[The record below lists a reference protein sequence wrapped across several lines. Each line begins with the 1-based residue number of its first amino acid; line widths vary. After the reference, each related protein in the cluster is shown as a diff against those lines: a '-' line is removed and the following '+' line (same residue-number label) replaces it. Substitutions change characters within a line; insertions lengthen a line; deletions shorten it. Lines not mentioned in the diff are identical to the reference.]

1 MMLPNK
7 VGNIMTK
14 KDEPSEQRIVEG
26 NDQYLIHSIQIT
38 VDQATKSKITTPRL
52 KDPKNKEEYL

>member
-38 VDQATKSKITTPRL
+38 VDQATKSKITTPP
-52 KDPKNKEEYL
+52 PKGPKK